1 MLVEIGF
8 IAVLTG
14 AVSQRFLATE
24 GEAIEAGVAEEG
36 ETVTEIL
43 AELRPCASA
52 THAAEFASEEER
64 QPGADQ
70 VRIPPKTVSCRSQ
83 KAPSPPTKPTS
94 PSPSAAR

>member
-64 QPGADQ
+64 Q
-70 VRIPPKTVSCRSQ
+70 IPPKTVSCRSQ